1 MWAGQGMRQ
10 RAVSGNSAREIST
23 PSGSY
28 PPNPAAYP
36 RCPPAAPSRCTL
48 PLRGSLSLPL
58 AGRAGGKA
66 DRGEARRPMADDVH
80 RMLNGTKPA
89 DVPIYQTTKF
99 EFVINVKAAKRL
111 GLIRPRS
118 ARLPDELIE

>member
-1 MWAGQGMRQ
+1 
-10 RAVSGNSAREIST
+10 
-23 PSGSY
+23 
-28 PPNPAAYP
+28 
-36 RCPPAAPSRCTL
+36 
-48 PLRGSLSLPL
+48 
-58 AGRAGGKA
+58 
-66 DRGEARRPMADDVH
+66 MADDVH